1 MPQGTLDFNK
11 FISSIS
17 LALDLAESCIFKEY
31 KFDTKSVQAYSE
43 LDIKNHD
50 FTSHSKK
57 TALIALHLPNRLGY
71 QGNRLNYLYIAAFL
85 MILASLLS
93 LIQY

>member
-1 MPQGTLDFNK
+1 LNMPQGTLDFNK

-43 LDIKNHD
+43 
-50 FTSHSKK
+50 
-57 TALIALHLPNRLGY
+57 
-71 QGNRLNYLYIAAFL
+71 
-85 MILASLLS
+85 
-93 LIQY
+93 